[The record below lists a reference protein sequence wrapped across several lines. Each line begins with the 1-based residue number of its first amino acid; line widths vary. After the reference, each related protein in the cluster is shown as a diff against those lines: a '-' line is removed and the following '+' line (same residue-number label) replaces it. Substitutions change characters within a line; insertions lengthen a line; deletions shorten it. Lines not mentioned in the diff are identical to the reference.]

1 MHRRSPDIRVA
12 AVFAALLVA
21 TTACSSL
28 TGSGSGSGSGSS
40 GSQTPTDVQMVVD
53 TGPGGG
59 SDIFAREMIKLLQQ
73 DKSISSNWPVLSE
86 PQGGGLGAM
95 AFVKGKANKTNFVS
109 AFTSKWVISGL
120 STNNPPATL
129 NDLTPIAEVANETQ
143 IVAVPS
149 GSPYHSMQD
158 FVAAARQH
166 PGQFVQTGGALTS
179 VDNLVALKIEKDTGT
194 SWKYLSFAD
203 GGPRIT
209 ALLRG
214 DAQMMIGAQSDFQEQ
229 VDAGKLRIIGVFSDK
244 RMTAFPN
251 APTMTEQGFSLAGL
265 PAQLQFRGI
274 AGPPGMSASAVAYYV
289 GLFGRMV
296 KTPDWQKYMDS
307 EGDTTEFVTGSA
319 LKQLISTFTTAMT
332 PLMSDLP
339 GGTK

>member
-1 MHRRSPDIRVA
+1 MQRRSPNIRVA
-12 AVFAALLVA
+12 AVFAALLVG

-28 TGSGSGSGSGSS
+28 TGSGNGSGSGST
-40 GSQTPTDVQMVVD
+40 GTQTPTDVQMVVD

-59 SDIFAREMIKLLQQ
+59 SDIFARQMIKLLQQ
-73 DKSISSNWPVLSE
+73 DKSIGTSWPVLSE

-95 AFVKGKANKTNFVS
+95 AFLKGKQGKTNFVS

-143 IVAVPS
+143 IVAVPTS
-149 GSPYHSMQD
+149 SPYHTVMD
-158 FVAAARQH
+158 FVNAARQH

-229 VDAGKLRIIGVFSDK
+229 VTAGKLRIIGVFSDK
-244 RMTAFPN
+244 RMSAFPTV
-251 APTMTEQGFSLAGL
+251 PTMTEQGFSLAGL

-274 AGPPGMSASAVAYYV
+274 AGPPGMSASAVSYYA
-289 GLFGRMV
+289 GLFGKMV
-296 KTPDWQKYMDS
+296 KTPEWQKYMDS
-307 EGDTTEFVTGSA
+307 EGDTTEFVTGDA

-339 GGTK
+339 GGAK